1 MMYRSARLKLY
12 PTKEQDAILQK
23 QLGTGRW
30 LYNHFLALSIR
41 HYKMFGKYK
50 GYKKAGYVRLTKHL
64 TNIKYYKKLAWL
76 QEAPAWSLQ
85 AKLKD
90 LDTAYSNFFKYKRGF
105 PKFKRKWGVDTLR
118 FDRNHFK
125 IKGNR
130 IALPK
135 VKGVKFKGRLLEGKI
150 RNATI
155 SRTIFG
161 FYQLSVLYEIEMKP
175 RVVNG
180 YVAIDMN
187 CHNLTL
193 DNGEKYELPEYA
205 NQSKIRYWQKAL
217 ARRVK
222 GSNRR
227 FKARVMLAKA
237 CSKATRIRN
246 YSNHILTSKIAYRD
260 ESQARC
266 VILEDLAISNMTRKG
281 KHKRGLNRS
290 MRDSCLGDI
299 KRMLEYKTT
308 TIKVDRFYPS
318 SKLCNTCGHK
328 NKALMLS
335 DRKWRCIECNT
346 EHDRDIN
353 AAINLKKWARNAL
366 RGDGVKPSEIFNIP
380 EGVYLGSV
388 NIDCSPAESN
398 I

>member
-41 HYKMFGKYK
+41 HY
-50 GYKKAGYVRLTKHL
+50 
-64 TNIKYYKKLAWL
+64 
-76 QEAPAWSLQ
+76 
-85 AKLKD
+85 
-90 LDTAYSNFFKYKRGF
+90 
-105 PKFKRKWGVDTLR
+105 
-118 FDRNHFK
+118 
-125 IKGNR
+125 
-130 IALPK
+130 
-135 VKGVKFKGRLLEGKI
+135 
-150 RNATI
+150 
-155 SRTIFG
+155 
-161 FYQLSVLYEIEMKP
+161 
-175 RVVNG
+175 
-180 YVAIDMN
+180 
-187 CHNLTL
+187 
-193 DNGEKYELPEYA
+193 
-205 NQSKIRYWQKAL
+205 
-217 ARRVK
+217 
-222 GSNRR
+222 
-227 FKARVMLAKA
+227 
-237 CSKATRIRN
+237 
-246 YSNHILTSKIAYRD
+246 SNHILTSKIAYRD
-260 ESQARC
+260 ENQARC
-266 VILEDLAISNMTRKG
+266 VVLEDLAISNMIRKG

-318 SKLCNTCGHK
+318 SKLCNACGHK
-328 NKALMLS
+328 NKALTLS

-380 EGVYLGSV
+380 EGVYLGSA
-388 NIDCSPAESN
+388 NINCSPAESS